1 MLADPVAQRRLL
13 DVAALDMKAVHLR
26 HRAANLPEDEELR
39 GLQAERVA
47 LTERITEADTRRGDV
62 QLELDRIDRDLETVK
77 ARQKRDQGRA
87 DSGEV
92 ADQRALQ
99 SLLAEI
105 EHLDGRINDLEET
118 ELEAMQA
125 VEDATAARD
134 ELVARRTGIE
144 ERMRGLLASRKR
156 ARAEIAEQA
165 EQLAAERRA
174 AREPLPAELLA
185 LYDRI
190 ADRSGSS
197 GAAELRARRCGG
209 CGLEI
214 DPTELHAIAAAA
226 PDAIVRCEECGRIL
240 VRTDESGL

>member
-62 QLELDRIDRDLETVK
+62 QMELDRIDRDLETVK
-77 ARQKRDQGRA
+77 VRQKRDQGRA

-92 ADQRALQ
+92 VDQRALQ

-105 EHLDGRINDLEET
+105 EHLTGRINDLEET

-134 ELVARRTGIE
+134 EFVAQRTGIE
-144 ERMRGLLASRKR
+144 ERMRELLASRKS

-165 EQLAAERRA
+165 ERL
-174 AREPLPAELLA
+174 
-185 LYDRI
+185 
-190 ADRSGSS
+190 
-197 GAAELRARRCGG
+197 
-209 CGLEI
+209 
-214 DPTELHAIAAAA
+214 AAAA
-226 PDAIVRCEECGRIL
+226 Q
-240 VRTDESGL
+240 S